1 MSNDIEYQLIKKA
14 IKGDVKSFE
23 TIVYQYEKK
32 VYNIAYRMFGN
43 EHDAYDAS
51 QEVFIKIYQKLSQF
65 KFDSAFSTWL
75 HRLATNTCIDLY
87 RKRKRQTKDQFSID
101 KEIYTKESTVTF
113 DIEDDSGTP
122 EEKVVQSETVNEVRT
137 AINQLKED
145 HKAVL
150 ILRDINQMSY
160 QEVADI
166 LDVSV
171 GTVKSRINRAR
182 NALKEKILEIR
193 EQNSS

>member
-14 IKGDVKSFE
+14 IKGDVNSFE
-23 TIVYQYEKK
+23 TMVYQYEKK

-51 QEVFIKIYQKLSQF
+51 QEVFIKIYQKLDQF

-113 DIEDDSGTP
+113 DIEDDKHTP
-122 EEKVVQSETVNEVRT
+122 EEKAVQNETVNEVRT

-182 NALKEKILEIR
+182 NALKEKILAIR
-193 EQNSS
+193 EQNST